1 MNLTLTADR
10 LRITWTGSERLWAI
24 LLKPELVIPLTAITQ
39 VSTEPA
45 EMGRWDLRAPGT
57 AWPGVI
63 RAGTYYTQRG
73 RELWSV
79 TAPRDPAGYLVL
91 DLQESH
97 YQRVVL
103 KLSHDLNQMWCD
115 QIRSALA

>member
-1 MNLTLTADR
+1 MNLILTVNT
-10 LRITWTGSERLWAI
+10 LRITWTGSERLWAV
-24 LLKPELVIPLTAITQ
+24 LLKPELEIPLAAITQ

-57 AWPGVI
+57 AWPRVI

-79 TAPRDPAGYLVL
+79 QAPQEPEGYLVL

-103 KLSHDLNQMWCD
+103 KLPNNQLWCD
-115 QIRSALA
+115 RISAALP